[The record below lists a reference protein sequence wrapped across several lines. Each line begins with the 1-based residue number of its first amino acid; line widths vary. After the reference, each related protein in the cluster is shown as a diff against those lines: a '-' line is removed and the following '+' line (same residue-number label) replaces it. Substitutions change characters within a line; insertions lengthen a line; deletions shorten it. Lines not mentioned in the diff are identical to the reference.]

1 MKNVQQFEPGLL
13 PTYAVILFISSIVV
27 FQGRSTGYIGEWGL
41 RQVRLHLDQ
50 QWTRFSLLF
59 FVLPMQFVVVVVAV
73 VIVDVVAAAVGGT
86 SGIVT

>member
-50 QWTRFSLLF
+50 QWTCFSLLF
-59 FVLPMQFVVVVVAV
+59 FVLPMQFVVFVVAV

>member
-73 VIVDVVAAAVGGT
+73 VIVDVVAATVGGT

>member
-59 FVLPMQFVVVVVAV
+59 FVLPMQFVVFVVAV